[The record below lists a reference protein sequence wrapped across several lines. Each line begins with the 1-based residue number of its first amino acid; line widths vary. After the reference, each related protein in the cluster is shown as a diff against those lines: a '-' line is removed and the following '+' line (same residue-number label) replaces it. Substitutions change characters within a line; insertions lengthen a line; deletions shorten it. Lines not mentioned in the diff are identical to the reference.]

1 MEETKKCPYCGE
13 EILAVAKKCRYCG
26 EWLEKKQ
33 KECPFCGEMI
43 DEDANVCPYC
53 DEPLGVKESP
63 KLKDNYLQNNEETNH
78 SQNEHQPLFKDWLKR
93 YSLRG
98 GLSLLMLIAFGSF
111 IGIEIIMTLASLF
124 NDRGSVLVI
133 SIGILVLMVT
143 FVILP
148 VLMSLFII
156 QRVSQTK
163 KKVDLISWMTIG
175 AFVFG
180 IIGFFAG
187 GYAMENPG
195 LDVLGQVK
203 MDDSNEM
210 VSVRYFVS
218 NALIIYLL
226 VVLLEGVSR
235 YLLSQECFEKYRT
248 PLFVGIGV
256 SIIKLLLLFSAIYA
270 NQFVAVAI
278 LIFYLIASFVYYY
291 LLMSNGGPIN
301 TTQTKDKRYWIALL
315 SVIGL
320 IIGIIVLLMLSN
332 LFFSCSSDDFDSSTN
347 SEYVGSKDDS
357 DEYVGSNDN
366 SDEYVG
372 SNDNDDYDDYNEE
385 TDSVDEMD
393 VIPEYD
399 DSY

>member
-1 MEETKKCPYCGE
+1 MTFT
-13 EILAVAKKCRYCG
+13 EI
-26 EWLEKKQ
+26 
-33 KECPFCGEMI
+33 FN
-43 DEDANVCPYC
+43 NV
-53 DEPLGVKESP
+53 
-63 KLKDNYLQNNEETNH
+63 N
-78 SQNEHQPLFKDWLKR
+78 W
-93 YSLRG
+93 
-98 GLSLLMLIAFGSF
+98 
-111 IGIEIIMTLASLF
+111 
-124 NDRGSVLVI
+124 
-133 SIGILVLMVT
+133 
-143 FVILP
+143 
-148 VLMSLFII
+148 
-156 QRVSQTK
+156 
-163 KKVDLISWMTIG
+163 WTITS
-175 AFVFG
+175 FVFG

-218 NALIIYLL
+218 NALIFYLL

-256 SIIKLLLLFSAIYA
+256 SIIKLLLLFSAFFFFF
-270 NQFVAVAI
+270 FVAVAI

-301 TTQTKDKRYWIALL
+301 STQTKDKRYWIALL

-320 IIGIIVLLMLSN
+320 IIGIIVLLMFGN
-332 LFFSCSSDDFDSSTN
+332 LFNSCSSDDFDSSTN
-347 SEYVGSKDDS
+347 SK
-357 DEYVGSNDN
+357 
-366 SDEYVG
+366 YVG

-385 TDSVDEMD
+385 TDSVDVMD